1 MKKKKNDYMKT
12 QEKSKIGDFNEK
24 INYSIL
30 YFTRNKK
37 KSTGDVELS
46 MKLKLF
52 SKQQMNTK

>member
-1 MKKKKNDYMKT
+1 MKT

-30 YFTRNKK
+30 YFTTNKK